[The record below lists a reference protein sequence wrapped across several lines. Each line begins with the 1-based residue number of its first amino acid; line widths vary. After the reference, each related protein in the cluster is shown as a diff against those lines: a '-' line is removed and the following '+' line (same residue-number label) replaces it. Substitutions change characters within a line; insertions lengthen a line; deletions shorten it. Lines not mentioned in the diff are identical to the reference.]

1 MCHSARVASGD
12 AKLGAGAGLRT
23 VFYRGRWLGVREFV
37 RIQRIVDAEPDHTR
51 QAMAQEV
58 CRQFQWRRG
67 TGQFAVDSCRLLLLR
82 LARRGWLRLP
92 APRRASNFAPLREPP
107 AASAED
113 RRADAP
119 DCPAADSGPLVVRPI
134 TPEER
139 FEWRQT
145 MARYHYLGCGR
156 FVGES
161 LGYAAFLGATRVAL
175 LAWAAAALKNPPRDD
190 YLGWDATTRARR
202 LPWLV
207 NNVRFLILP
216 GPRRPNLASRILAT
230 NLRRLAGDWQ
240 ARFGHSLFLAE
251 TFVDRARF
259 PGTCYRASNWRYL
272 GDTRGFARRGARYAA
287 HGQPKAVF
295 VYPLQ
300 PHALDRLRAPAGP
313 RERQVPEGRPMIT
326 LNLSRFPLE
335 ERGGLIAVLQQL
347 VDPRQRRGI
356 RHSFVSIMAIAVCA
370 TLAGATSLVAIAQWA
385 QEQSPRTL
393 RRLRC
398 HRGHAPSEPTIR
410 RVLGQ
415 LDVQALDQRVGAWL
429 AQQTSLVGQ
438 GLAIDGKTLCG
449 SADADGKAVHLVSAV
464 LHRDAVVVAQHCVPD
479 KTNEITSVAPLFAT
493 LDIQGAVVTGD
504 AMFTQT
510 AIAEHLVEAKHAD
523 YVFTVKDNQPTL
535 RQDIADLHLDAFPP
549 SAHDD

>member
-1 MCHSARVASGD
+1 
-12 AKLGAGAGLRT
+12 
-23 VFYRGRWLGVREFV
+23 
-37 RIQRIVDAEPDHTR
+37 
-51 QAMAQEV
+51 
-58 CRQFQWRRG
+58 
-67 TGQFAVDSCRLLLLR
+67 
-82 LARRGWLRLP
+82 
-92 APRRASNFAPLREPP
+92 
-107 AASAED
+107 
-113 RRADAP
+113 
-119 DCPAADSGPLVVRPI
+119 
-134 TPEER
+134 
-139 FEWRQT
+139 
-145 MARYHYLGCGR
+145 
-156 FVGES
+156 
-161 LGYAAFLGATRVAL
+161 
-175 LAWAAAALKNPPRDD
+175 
-190 YLGWDATTRARR
+190 

-207 NNVRFLILP
+207 NNVRFLMLP
-216 GPRRPNLASRILAT
+216 GPRQPNLASRILAA
-230 NLRRLAGDWQ
+230 NLRRLPGDWQ
-240 ARFGHSLFLAE
+240 ARFGHALLLAE

-259 PGTCYRASNWRYL
+259 RGTCYRASNWRYL
-272 GDTRGFARRGARYAA
+272 GDTRGFARRGARYTA

-313 RERQVPEGRPMIT
+313 GERQVPEGQPMIT
-326 LNLSRFPLE
+326 LKLSRFPLE
-335 ERGGLIAVLQQL
+335 GRGGLIEVLQQL
-347 VDPRQRRGI
+347 VDPRHRRGI

-398 HRGHAPSEPTIR
+398 YRGHAPSEPTIR

-429 AQQTSLVGQ
+429 ARQTSLIGQ

-449 SADADGKAVHLVSAV
+449 SADGDGKAVHLVSAV
-464 LHRDAVVVAQHCVPD
+464 LHRDAMVVAQHRVPD
-479 KTNEITSVAPLFAT
+479 KTNEITSVEPLFAT

-535 RQDIADLHLDAFPP
+535 RQDIEALHLGAFPP
-549 SAHDD
+549 SAHDDQQGARPDRGTPHPGQQRARGLFRLPPLAASHPG

>member
-1 MCHSARVASGD
+1 MRHSAQVASGD
-12 AKLGAGAGLRT
+12 AKLGAGAGWRT

-51 QAMAQEV
+51 QAIAREV
-58 CRQFQWRRG
+58 CRQFQWRRA

-92 APRRASNFAPLREPP
+92 APRRASNYAPLRETP
-107 AASAED
+107 AEIAEERHAD
-113 RRADAP
+113 VPERA
-119 DCPAADSGPLVVRPI
+119 AADPGPLVVRPI

-139 FEWRQT
+139 LEWRRT

-161 LGYAAFLGATRVAL
+161 LCYAAFLGATRVAL
-175 LAWAAAALKNPPRDD
+175 LAWAAAALHNPPRDR

-216 GPRRPNLASRILAT
+216 ERRYPNLASRILAA
-230 NLRRLAGDWQ
+230 NLRRLSRDWQ
-240 ARFGHSLFLAE
+240 ARFGHPLLLAE
-251 TFVDRARF
+251 TFVDRTRF
-259 PGTCYRASNWRYL
+259 RGTCYRASNWRDL
-272 GDTRGFARRGARYAA
+272 GDTRGFARRGASYTA

-300 PHALDRLRAPAGP
+300 PHALDRLRAPELPG
-313 RERQVPEGRPMIT
+313 ERRVTEGWPMIA
-326 LNLSRFPLE
+326 LKLSRFPLE
-335 ERGGLIAVLQQL
+335 GRGGLIEVLQQL
-347 VDPRQRRGI
+347 VDPRHRRGI

-410 RVLGQ
+410 RVLGD
-415 LDVQALDQRVGAWL
+415 LDVQALDQRVGTWL
-429 AQQTSLVGQ
+429 AQQTTLAGQ

-449 SADADGKAVHLVSAV
+449 SADGDGKAVHLVSAV
-464 LHRDAVVVAQHCVPD
+464 LHRDAVVVAQHRVPD
-479 KTNEITSVAPLFAT
+479 KTNEITSVEPLFAE

-535 RQDIADLHLDAFPP
+535 RQDIEELQLDAFPP